1 MSTDDDVP
9 AICCFPDQNRRLH
22 TVLLDAG
29 DHTRQASPGIEG
41 EMFLVIWIPLQKLQ
55 WKDLCDGG
63 TGFRLFSGLDRE
75 IDHIGKCLELDF
87 WLSIL
92 NPHLPSAPS
101 KNLRMRQ
108 PQDF

>member
-29 DHTRQASPGIEG
+29 DHTGQASPGIEG

-75 IDHIGKCLELDF
+75 IDHIGKRLELDF

-92 NPHLPSAPS
+92 NPNLPSAPS
-101 KNLRMRQ
+101 KNLRMQQ